1 MLLHKHNRCIY
12 YINKQGQ
19 KELFL
24 SQPYF
29 PEYDSLFP
37 ELDDPV
43 WSTESCPS
51 ESQDS
56 TPQHNRSYEKQERNC
71 HRPKTKET

>member
-1 MLLHKHNRCIY
+1 M
-12 YINKQGQ
+12 NKQKQ
-19 KELFL
+19 KESFL

-37 ELDDPV
+37 ELDDPIGL
-43 WSTESCPS
+43 
-51 ESQDS
+51 QKAAHQRAS

-71 HRPKTKET
+71 HRLKTKET